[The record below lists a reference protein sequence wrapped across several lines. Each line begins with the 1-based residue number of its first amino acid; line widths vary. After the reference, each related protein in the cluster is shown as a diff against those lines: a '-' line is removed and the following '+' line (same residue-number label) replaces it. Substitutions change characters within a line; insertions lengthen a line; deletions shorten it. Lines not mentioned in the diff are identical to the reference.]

1 MLATSAFHSTM
12 CASPLPKNSSIAP
25 MTLYLSVQLSNQ
37 QFYCTVS
44 NRQTVEKEEGRAV
57 DRSLMEWLH
66 LIASLDV

>member
-1 MLATSAFHSTM
+1 MLATSTFHSTM
-12 CASPLPKNSSIAP
+12 CPSPLPKNSSIAP